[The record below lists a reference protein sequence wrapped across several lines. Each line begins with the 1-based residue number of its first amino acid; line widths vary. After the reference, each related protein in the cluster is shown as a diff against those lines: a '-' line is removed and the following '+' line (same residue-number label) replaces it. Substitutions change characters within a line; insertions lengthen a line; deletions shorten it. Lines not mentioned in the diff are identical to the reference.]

1 MYAVSLSE
9 LLTRILQGS
18 RNLLLRAQNLK
29 VILSLNE
36 HDTNASLNLL
46 QLISLEVIALIET
59 CFLLWL
65 FRI

>member
-1 MYAVSLSE
+1 MQFLSLSE